1 MLKQKEITNLTRQN
15 LIDAFWSLY
24 RVRRIESITIKEIT
38 QKAGY
43 NRGTFYEYFTDVYDV
58 LHQIE
63 ETLIPHLDELPPIQ
77 LSNQQL
83 GMPLDLFL
91 DLYEKN
97 SQYYSILLG
106 DNGDPA
112 FATKLKNA
120 TKPILLEAF
129 NRNSVYTDTELD
141 YILEYILSAMIGIMS
156 HWFTRNKDLPVT
168 RLIELVHDLMGTH
181 MIQRIQPTNPNE
193 AIP

>member
-1 MLKQKEITNLTRQN
+1 MLKQKKITMQTRQN

-63 ETLIPHLDELPPIQ
+63 DTLIPRIDELPPIQ
-77 LSNQQL
+77 LTEKQL

-97 SQYYSILLG
+97 SKYYSILLG

-156 HWFTRNKDLPVT
+156 HWFTRDKDLPVT
-168 RLIELVHDLMGTH
+168 RLIELVHDLMGSS
-181 MIQRIQPTNPNE
+181 MIQRIQSTE
-193 AIP
+193 

>member
-1 MLKQKEITNLTRQN
+1 
-15 LIDAFWSLY
+15 
-24 RVRRIESITIKEIT
+24 
-38 QKAGY
+38 
-43 NRGTFYEYFTDVYDV
+43 
-58 LHQIE
+58 
-63 ETLIPHLDELPPIQ
+63 
-77 LSNQQL
+77 
-83 GMPLDLFL
+83 MPLDLFL

-97 SQYYSILLG
+97 SKYYSILLG

-156 HWFTRNKDLPVT
+156 HWFARDKDLPVT
-168 RLIELVHDLMGTH
+168 RLIELVHDLMGTSL
-181 MIQRIQPTNPNE
+181 IQRIQSTE
-193 AIP
+193 